1 MNSNPTPPRQWPRH
15 AEAHREDA
23 IACLL
28 DILTLT
34 AQAQELIA
42 HGRNLEAIVLL
53 QRARQRAEAAADHLR
68 RAASGLPNLE
78 KDEIDRC
85 RGMWGNDDGNA

>member
-42 HGRNLEAIVLL
+42 HGRNLEATVLL
-53 QRARQRAEAAADHLR
+53 QRIRQKAETARTALR
-68 RAASGLPNLE
+68 RAAAGLPNLE
-78 KDEIDRC
+78 KDEIDRV
-85 RGMWGNDDGNA
+85 RGMWGEDGEA